1 MRELDRV
8 KDKIE
13 IRLDP
18 RQVVTLGVATTV
30 FCGALFAAGFFVGR
44 KQARPQVAEQTNLAA
59 LDAAARA
66 VREDA
71 RGGGVPSPALGDVEF
86 LFPAVVAAG
95 PGRGPEQA
103 PVRVPALVVQPD
115 PPSRV
120 DPIEAAAPPEPVGV
134 NPPPARALPP
144 VAPPTVSVV
153 PTAPATPR
161 PVSEPPPPPD
171 ELEPP
176 RAATPQGVAKAAVPP
191 PPDEDEP
198 RANAAPAAGSS
209 TAGQKATYTL
219 QVKAAREKPEADA
232 VAEKLRKAGF
242 EPSLI
247 VAEVPGKGRVYR
259 VRVGR
264 FDSIEKAR
272 EFQRR
277 LKAES
282 GLPDAGFITDL

>member
-44 KQARPQVAEQTNLAA
+44 KQARPSAAEPTNLAA

-66 VREDA
+66 VRDDA
-71 RGGGVPSPALGDVEF
+71 RGGGAPSPALGDVEF

-115 PPSRV
+115 PGTRLEPELRTEPAV
-120 DPIEAAAPPEPVGV
+120 AVAPAAAIEPLRAAPPVV
-134 NPPPARALPP
+134 APPRPEALPP
-144 VAPPTVSVV
+144 S
-153 PTAPATPR
+153 APAR
-161 PVSEPPPPPD
+161 RAVEPPPPPD
-171 ELEPP
+171 ELETP
-176 RAATPQGVAKAAVPP
+176 RVAARPSAGVPP

-198 RANAAPAAGSS
+198 RAGAAPGPGSS
-209 TAGQKATYTL
+209 TSGQTATFTL
-219 QVKAAREKPEADA
+219 QVKAAREKSEADA

-247 VAEVPGKGRVYR
+247 VADVPGKGRVYR

-264 FDSIEKAR
+264 FDSVEKAR
-272 EFQRR
+272 AFQRR

-282 GLPDAGFITDL
+282 GLPDAGFVTDL